1 MSRQL
6 IAGLVLATALVASA
20 CTGEADV
27 VVDTTELPITTDAP
41 ITTEPATT
49 VPPTTEPTTT
59 APAPA
64 DSTTEPSDA
73 GSVSTLPGLGGIIDP
88 ETLDEFE
95 EAIKTDEGRDRFIDA
110 VVAAVP
116 ALTRDQA
123 GCFLDNVDIQV
134 VVSFTGGGVEDLT
147 AQQVGEIVSVLE
159 VCDIA
164 IETLLTAGGTS

>member
-6 IAGLVLATALVASA
+6 IAGLVLATALIASA

-41 ITTEPATT
+41 ITTEPTTT
-49 VPPTTEPTTT
+49 VPPTTT

-73 GSVSTLPGLGGIIDP
+73 GGVSTLPVLDGIIDP

-164 IETLLTAGGTS
+164 IETLLAAGGTS